1 MARYEHQQQLFE
13 ALDTIYPVLH
23 TLVGDRFFTLLV
35 GQYATQSG
43 EEFNAPHTA
52 RFGSRFGQLL
62 LKQYIDHP
70 ELDKFAVLAELAR
83 MEWLCHDV
91 SHPAETGPAVS
102 PEISEAPDGGPDIS
116 CLQANPGL
124 RMMYSYSPLLNIW
137 QAYCAGRMDRISSDG
152 GHQWLCI
159 FHDSTLAQSEVQIEA
174 LEEPEAAIL
183 GAVLKGC
190 SPAEIDALPAETKH
204 CLPTLIKR
212 HWLDCVC

>member
-1 MARYEHQQQLFE
+1 MEQFNRDKICN
-13 ALDTIYPVLH
+13 ALDSIYPVLH
-23 TLVGDRFFTLLV
+23 TLVGDQFFTLLA
-35 GQYATQSG
+35 GQYGAQDDAGIADIGS
-43 EEFNAPHTA
+43 P
-52 RFGSRFGQLL
+52 RFGDRFGLLL
-62 LKQYIDHP
+62 LKQYADHP
-70 ELDKFAVLAELAR
+70 ELDKLAVLAELAR

-91 SHPAETGPAVS
+91 SHPTETEPAVS
-102 PEISEAPDGGPDIS
+102 PEISEVPEGGPDIS

-124 RMMYSYSPLLNIW
+124 RMMYSCSPLLNIW
-137 QAYCAGRMDRISSDG
+137 QAYCAGRMDRIPSDG

-159 FHDSTLAQSEVQIEA
+159 FHDRSLVSEVQIEA
-174 LEEPEAAIL
+174 LKESEATIL